1 MTLSELKSFTIDLI
15 KQYPQHKGQLTEY
28 YYLAESE
35 VEEGGSIQHECE
47 LAERDMIDLVKH

>member
-1 MTLSELKSFTIDLI
+1 MTLSELKTFTIYLI
-15 KQYPQHKGQLTEY
+15 KLYPQHKWQLTEY

-35 VEEGGSIQHECE
+35 IEEGGSIQHECE

>member
-1 MTLSELKSFTIDLI
+1 MTLLELKAFTIDLI
-15 KQYPQHKGQLTEY
+15 KQYPHHKGQLTEY

-35 VEEGGSIQHECE
+35 IEEGGSVQHECE